1 MWLYAAAIAGYIG
14 IFAGSTPYGW
24 SSPAIPL
31 YKEPD
36 SPVKITDDEGA
47 WIASMFMLGCAMG
60 PVMTLVI
67 AHIAGRKTLLIAASV
82 PWFIGW
88 TMIVFARTPA
98 ELLIARLISGTGTGT
113 SFAVL
118 PMYLGEIAPAK
129 IRGIL
134 LTAIMMASRV
144 GILFSY
150 VVCPLVS
157 LQTSALISLVLPVP
171 FVCCFIWLP
180 ESPYHFMRRGRRE
193 EASKSLTILRGTKDI
208 HTELHT
214 IETSVKAEMAN
225 SGGLGQ
231 IFLVPGNRRSMTV
244 GAVLGLIQQLSGSQ
258 AIMMYTQSIFDQA
271 NVGLEGKYLAII
283 LGVIQIICT
292 GLCTVIVDRNG
303 RRPLLLFSSIG
314 SLISTGAVAVYF
326 NLQYSNVSTT
336 SIEWL
341 PATGCMFYV
350 VFYSLGLAPL
360 PTTVMGELFPTNI
373 KSLAC
378 VIVVFIA
385 NFTGFVV
392 GKTYQLISDSM
403 GTHVAFWMFTLF
415 NVLGTI
421 YIWYCVPET
430 KGKTLQEIQAELHHE
445 KGEVDKKI
453 PA

>member
-36 SPVKITDDEGA
+36 SPVKITNDEGA
-47 WIASMFMLGCAMG
+47 WIASTFMLGCAMG
-60 PVMTLVI
+60 PLLTLLI
-67 AHIAGRKTLLIAASV
+67 AHVAGRKTLLIAASV

-88 TMIVFARTPA
+88 TMIVFARTPW
-98 ELLIARLISGTGTGT
+98 ELMLARLISGTGTGT
-113 SFAVL
+113 CFAVL

-134 LTAIMMASRV
+134 LTAIMMACRF

-150 VVCPLVS
+150 VLCPFVS
-157 LQTSALISLVLPVP
+157 LQTSALISLILPIP
-171 FVCCFIWLP
+171 YVCCFMWLP

-193 EASKSLTILRGTKDI
+193 DASKSLAILRGTKDI
-208 HTELHT
+208 TAELHT

-225 SGGLGQ
+225 SGGLGE
-231 IFLVPGNRRSMTV
+231 IFLVPGNRKSMTV
-244 GAVLGLIQQLSGSQ
+244 GVMLGLIQQLSGSQ
-258 AIMMYTQSIFDQA
+258 AIMMYTQTIFDQA
-271 NVGLEGKYLAII
+271 NVDLEGKYMAMI
-283 LGVIQIICT
+283 LGLVQIVCT
-292 GLCTVIVDRNG
+292 GICAVIVDRNG
-303 RRPLLLFSSIG
+303 RRFLLLFSVIG
-314 SLISTGAVAVYF
+314 SLVSTGIVAIYF
-326 NLQYSNVSTT
+326 TLQYSSIDT
-336 SIEWL
+336 SAITWL

-360 PTTVMGELFPTNI
+360 PVTVMGELFPTNI

-378 VIVVFIA
+378 VLVTFIS
-385 NFTGFVV
+385 NLTGFTV
-392 GKTYQLISDSM
+392 GKTYQVISDSV

-415 NVLGTI
+415 NAIGTTYI
-421 YIWYCVPET
+421 YLSVPET
-430 KGKTLQEIQAELHHE
+430 KGKTLQEIQAELHH
-445 KGEVDKKI
+445 KKCDIDKV